1 MNCVHEKQVKE
12 LYQMVQMLA
21 TMVEDLGHNVDSI
34 YKELDMAEDEEELQ
48 WFDLCG
54 CDNHAGHMCEES
66 RQRYGRV

>member
-1 MNCVHEKQVKE
+1 MKTKNKIFERSMTTSEWKKNN
-12 LYQMVQMLA
+12 A
-21 TMVEDLGHNVDSI
+21 RASSF
-34 YKELDMAEDEEELQ
+34 AEDEEELQ